1 MTLDRF
7 LNVSPKGTLMM
18 LTYATQLGLP
28 TERLVNQV
36 VGQIQQAQDVELRD
50 LAIGVLYNQIVTV
63 QDVAEMSEQTR
74 EVSQMVLD

>member
-1 MTLDRF
+1 
-7 LNVSPKGTLMM
+7 M

-50 LAIGVLYNQIVTV
+50 LAIGFLYNQIVTV
-63 QDVAEMSEQTR
+63 QDLAEM
-74 EVSQMVLD
+74 